1 MRLQE
6 IIGNF
11 KDRLMEKYAVLAD
24 EYTEQFKRLEYKQV
38 AQDDRISTTARKME
52 AFIQEAQ

>member
-1 MRLQE
+1 
-6 IIGNF
+6 
-11 KDRLMEKYAVLAD
+11 MEKYAVLAD